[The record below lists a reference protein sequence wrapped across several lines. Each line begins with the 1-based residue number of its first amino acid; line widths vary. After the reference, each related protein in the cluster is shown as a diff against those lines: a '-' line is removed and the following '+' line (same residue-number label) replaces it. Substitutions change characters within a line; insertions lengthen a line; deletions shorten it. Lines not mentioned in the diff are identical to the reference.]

1 MPFSKGFTA
10 IPANASAG
18 RVKRPWHEVLGV
30 SPDAPREVV
39 EAAGKAMQRKT
50 HPDVGG
56 NDLDF
61 QEVQGAIAEAGL

>member
-1 MPFSKGFTA
+1 
-10 IPANASAG
+10 
-18 RVKRPWHEVLGV
+18 VLGV

-56 NDLDF
+56 TDLDF
-61 QEVQGAIAEAGL
+61 QEVQDAIAETGL